1 MRLDVLDSDTL
12 VRVGWVDVWV
22 SLYWDSPYYSE
33 GGFTLEVR
41 PTTENLKLLTEGRWL
56 VRSDESPRVPMRICA
71 RANQNPDAN
80 LVVSGY
86 PATWLL
92 TKRASAAVIKGQN
105 AEAAMR
111 SLVAAAKP
119 WPRLELG
126 IEYGFD
132 TTFDKQTSGG
142 SLFSYCQTIGQACDL
157 GFRVILDGSGADK
170 RLLFECFRPTFDPNN
185 RYSSKW
191 GNLLNAGWSFA
202 DTDYANVA
210 LVQGAGEGDQRATC
224 WVGDVDST
232 GADRREMY
240 IDARDIQADKEK
252 GETTA
257 SQSYLAKL
265 ADRGGQKLLAQ
276 LRTGSIEF
284 DVDDDALAVGDVL
297 RVSLPQLGY
306 TAMVR
311 VADIITESQSSGTT
325 RTIRL
330 GTPSWHKT

>member
-1 MRLDVLDSDTL
+1 MRLDVLDADTL

-41 PTTENLKLLTEGRWL
+41 PTDENLQLLTEGRWL
-56 VRSDESPRVPMRICA
+56 VRRDESPRVPMRICS
-71 RANQNPDAN
+71 RTNQNMDAN

-92 TKRASAAVIKGQN
+92 TKRVSAVSIKSQN

-111 SLVAAAKP
+111 NLVSAAKS
-119 WPRLELG
+119 WPRLALG
-126 IEYGFD
+126 TEYGFD
-132 TTFDKQTSGG
+132 TTFEKQTSGG
-142 SLFSYCQTIGQACDL
+142 TVFDYCKTIGQACDL
-157 GFRVILDGSGADK
+157 GFRIVLDGKGSSK
-170 RLLFECFRPTFDPNN
+170 RLLFECFRPTFDPNR
-185 RYSSKW
+185 RYSPKW
-191 GNLLNAGWSFA
+191 GNLLNTGWSFA

-232 GADRREMY
+232 GADRREIY
-240 IDARDIQADKEK
+240 IDARDIQPDEEK

-257 SQSYLAKL
+257 SQSYLDKL

-306 TAMVR
+306 AAMVR

>member
-1 MRLDVLDSDTL
+1 M
-12 VRVGWVDVWV
+12 
-22 SLYWDSPYYSE
+22 
-33 GGFTLEVR
+33 
-41 PTTENLKLLTEGRWL
+41 
-56 VRSDESPRVPMRICA
+56 
-71 RANQNPDAN
+71 
-80 LVVSGY
+80 
-86 PATWLL
+86 
-92 TKRASAAVIKGQN
+92 
-105 AEAAMR
+105 
-111 SLVAAAKP
+111 
-119 WPRLELG
+119 
-126 IEYGFD
+126 
-132 TTFDKQTSGG
+132 
-142 SLFSYCQTIGQACDL
+142 
-157 GFRVILDGSGADK
+157 LDGSGDNK
-170 RLLFECFRPTFDPNN
+170 KLLFECFRPTFDPNN
-185 RYSSKW
+185 RYSPKW

-232 GADRREMY
+232 GADRREIY
-240 IDARDIQADKEK
+240 IDARDIQPDKEK

-257 SQSYLAKL
+257 SQSYLDKL

-284 DVDDDALAVGDVL
+284 DVDDDTLAVGDVL

>member
-1 MRLDVLDSDTL
+1 
-12 VRVGWVDVWV
+12 
-22 SLYWDSPYYSE
+22 
-33 GGFTLEVR
+33 
-41 PTTENLKLLTEGRWL
+41 
-56 VRSDESPRVPMRICA
+56 MRICS
-71 RANQNPDAN
+71 RANQNQDAN

-92 TKRASAAVIKGQN
+92 TKRVSAAVIKEQN
-105 AEAAMR
+105 AEQAMR
-111 SLVAAAKP
+111 ALVSAMQP

-126 IEYGFD
+126 TEYGFD

-142 SLFSYCQTIGQACDL
+142 TVFDYCQTIGQACDL
-157 GFRVILDGSGADK
+157 GFRIVLDGTGSSK

-185 RYSSKW
+185 RFSPKW

-210 LVQGAGEGDQRATC
+210 LVQGAGEGSARATV
-224 WVGDVDST
+224 WVGDVDTT
-232 GADRREMY
+232 GSDRREMY
-240 IDARDIQADKEK
+240 IDARDIQPDEDK
-252 GETTA
+252 GETTT
-257 SQSYLAKL
+257 SESYLQRL
-265 ADRGGQKLLAQ
+265 ADRGGEKLLAQ

-284 DVDDDALAVGDVL
+284 DVDDDALQVGDVL
-297 RVSLPQLGY
+297 SASLPQLGY

-311 VADIITESQSSGTT
+311 VADIITQSQDSGTT

>member
-1 MRLDVLDSDTL
+1 MRLDVLDAETL
-12 VRVGWVDVWV
+12 ARVGWVDVWV

-41 PTTENLKLLTEGRWL
+41 PTTENLQLLQEGRWV
-56 VRSDESPRVPMRICA
+56 VRSDETPRIPMRICS
-71 RANQNPDAN
+71 RANQNADAN

-92 TKRASAAVIKGQN
+92 TKRVSAAVIKEQN
-105 AEAAMR
+105 AEQAMR
-111 SLVAAAKP
+111 GLVAAMKL

-126 IEYGFD
+126 TEYGFA
-132 TTFDKQTSGG
+132 TTFSKQTSGG
-142 SLFSYCQTIGQACDL
+142 TVFDYCQTIGQACDL
-157 GFRVILDGSGADK
+157 GFRIVLDGTGAEK

-185 RYSSKW
+185 RFSPKW

-210 LVQGAGEGDQRATC
+210 LVQGAGEGDKRATV
-224 WVGDVDST
+224 WVGDVDAT

-240 IDARDIQADKEK
+240 IDARDIQPDEDS

-257 SQSYLAKL
+257 SASYLQKL
-265 ADRGGQKLLAQ
+265 ADRGGEKLLAQ

-284 DVDDDALAVGDVL
+284 DVDDDALQVGDVL
-297 RVSLPQLGY
+297 SASLPQLGY
-306 TAMVR
+306 TSMVR
-311 VADIITESQSSGTT
+311 VADIITQSQDSGTT

>member
-1 MRLDVLDSDTL
+1 MRLDVLDADTL

-41 PTTENLKLLTEGRWL
+41 PTDENLQLLTEGRWL
-56 VRSDESPRVPMRICA
+56 VRRDESPRVPMRICS
-71 RANQNPDAN
+71 RTNQNMDAN

-92 TKRASAAVIKGQN
+92 TKRVSAVSIKSQN

-111 SLVAAAKP
+111 NLVSAAKS
-119 WPRLELG
+119 WPRLALG
-126 IEYGFD
+126 TEYGFD
-132 TTFDKQTSGG
+132 TTFEKQTSGG
-142 SLFSYCQTIGQACDL
+142 TVFDYCKTIGQACDL
-157 GFRVILDGSGADK
+157 GFRIVLDGKGSSK
-170 RLLFECFRPTFDPNN
+170 RLLFECFRPTFDPNS
-185 RYSSKW
+185 RYSPKW
-191 GNLLNAGWSFA
+191 GNLLNTGWSFA

-232 GADRREMY
+232 GADRREIY
-240 IDARDIQADKEK
+240 IDARDIQPDEEK

-257 SQSYLAKL
+257 SQSYLDKL

-306 TAMVR
+306 AAMVR